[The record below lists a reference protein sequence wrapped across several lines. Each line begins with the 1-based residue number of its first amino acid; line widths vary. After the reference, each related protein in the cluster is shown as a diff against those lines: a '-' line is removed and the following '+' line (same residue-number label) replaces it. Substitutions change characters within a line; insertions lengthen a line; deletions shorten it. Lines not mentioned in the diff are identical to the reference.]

1 MIDVA
6 RALKAAATTGE
17 VRYGLAQTIKAVRN
31 GEAKLVVVSSN
42 CHAKE
47 EIASAGAARTLEF
60 SGTNVELGAACGK
73 PYAISALAVIRPG
86 DSNILST

>member
-1 MIDVA
+1 MDVA

-17 VRYGLAQTIKAVRN
+17 VRYGLSQTLKAVRG

-42 CHAKE
+42 CQARD
-47 EIASAGAARTLEF
+47 EIASAGAARVLEF
-60 SGTNVELGAACGK
+60 PGTNVELGSACGK

-86 DSNILST
+86 DSNILSA